1 MPELIERFLALRQR
15 LTNVREADGWLLAEV
30 QLAEGDSEVAAA
42 LGALHED
49 GVISEVRREGRLL
62 FPPRFEIGTLQL
74 RIDTGRLPGY
84 FETYDGLVESYPDE
98 PPATFQVWQRDDAG
112 QAGYLAACQ
121 LLQLLKT
128 KVEVWDATQRRFF
141 LVDSQ
146 ALEVPLAYLAEQ
158 TLGIAALLETLQ
170 KFLNVAHLDAD
181 VRWIFF
187 RKSSVRLLRDV
198 PEPSRLGLLLAN
210 LANVLERAQ
219 QDYALYL
226 ERFSFEDLL
235 KTFDEKRL
243 KFVEDL
249 NQVLASI
256 QMALIGVP
264 LGYFLIA
271 QQFKPCA
278 GLVGQNFILA
288 VGGLLFFGL
297 LFVLSLNQGK
307 TLAEIGA
314 VIDDFEREQARKHT
328 DKSARLTALVASV
341 RSQYRRVNC
350 LLIMVRCLLVAFAG
364 VVLAATVWCS
374 VPALQNRFLYLPA
387 STSVSNAPA
396 ASPTGVPI
404 APSAGPTP
412 ISGKGTNK
420 P

>member
-170 KFLNVAHLDAD
+170 KFLEVAHLDAD

-198 PEPSRLGLLLAN
+198 PEPSRSGLLLAN

-243 KFVEDL
+243 KFVADL

-264 LGYFLIA
+264 LGYFLVA
-271 QQFKPCA
+271 QQFKPSA
-278 GLVGQNFILA
+278 GLVGQNLILA
-288 VGGLLFFGL
+288 LVGLLFFGL

-307 TLAEIGA
+307 TLGEIGRA
-314 VIDDFEREQARKHT
+314 IDEFEREEASKHT
-328 DKSARLTALVASV
+328 DKSARLAELVASV
-341 RSQYRRVNC
+341 
-350 LLIMVRCLLVAFAG
+350 LG
-364 VVLAATVWCS
+364 DPATDRIGRHPRDVD
-374 VPALQNRFLYLPA
+374 PP
-387 STSVSNAPA
+387 
-396 ASPTGVPI
+396 G
-404 APSAGPTP
+404 
-412 ISGKGTNK
+412 
-420 P
+420 